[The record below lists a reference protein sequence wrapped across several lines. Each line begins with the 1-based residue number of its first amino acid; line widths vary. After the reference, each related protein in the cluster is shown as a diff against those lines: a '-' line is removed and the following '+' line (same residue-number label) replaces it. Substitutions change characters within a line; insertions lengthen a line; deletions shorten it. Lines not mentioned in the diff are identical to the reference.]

1 MHITN
6 EVLFAIISIMN
17 KIQRKFLISA
27 DIQRWLKKQK
37 FNLEKIEQFYI
48 KSDIDTTCYYLKR
61 FPSTY
66 TKVTIDEESKEEI
79 LPVTAEEYVSQR
91 KKHTG
96 RKVVKKSYTVT
107 IDEST
112 FIFFEYLKD
121 LKGLYV
127 LVSYFK
133 DTKAMRDSPT
143 LETLQPFILKEIDK
157 DEKYNDG
164 ALALCVKPM
173 EYDIHKLFDK
183 IDAFESANLF
193 FWQVPGRLYVR
204 DGVALILYKN
214 LRLLHHYKVS
224 YQGKHFSATLHRL
237 RVLMRRTATILDTFS
252 DLFTPGVQNFCKSLL
267 LRYHEETKLLR
278 YLYFLEEL
286 CSTREN
292 AKLSLYSELKTL
304 TSQEEQAV
312 TQMLLS
318 KPFVHMIQMLT
329 RELYDQEHHHY
340 KSLKKEVK
348 KAVRKHLKKLE
359 VLLSKTKEGY
369 NEEMLDKI
377 YISMDSLQTLTE
389 DFYHILGQKETQII
403 VDEFNIL
410 LKPLREYRH
419 CKERKT
425 ILREI
430 KEQSQNTML
439 DIDPLLC
446 EHEGVLEEKVDNA
459 LKLLRT
465 SKFYI

>member
-1 MHITN
+1 
-6 EVLFAIISIMN
+6 MN

-37 FNLEKIEQFYI
+37 FNLEKTEQFYI
-48 KSDIDTTCYYLKR
+48 KSDSDTTCYYLKR
-61 FPSTY
+61 FPDTY
-66 TKVTIDEESKEEI
+66 TKVTIDEESKEES
-79 LPVTAEEYVSQR
+79 LPVTEKEYLSQR
-91 KKHTG
+91 KNHRG
-96 RKVVKKSYTVT
+96 RKVVKKSYTVSVG
-107 IDEST
+107 EST
-112 FIFFEYLKD
+112 FIFSEYLKN

-133 DTKAMRDSPT
+133 DSKAMRESPT

-157 DEKYNDG
+157 DAKYNDE

-173 EYDIHKLFDK
+173 EYDLDKFFEK
-183 IDAFESANLF
+183 IDAYESANLF

-204 DGVALILYKN
+204 DGVALVLYKN

-224 YQGKHFSATLHRL
+224 YQGKHLSATLHRL
-237 RVLMRRTATILDTFS
+237 RVLLRRTATILETFP
-252 DLFTPGVQNFCKSLL
+252 DLFTPNVQRFCNTMLL
-267 LRYHEETKLLR
+267 LYYKETKFLR

-286 CSTREN
+286 CATREN
-292 AKLSLYSELKTL
+292 VKLGLYSELKTL

-318 KPFVHMIQMLT
+318 QPFGYMIQILT
-329 RELYDQEHHHY
+329 RELYDQEYQQY
-340 KSLKKEVK
+340 KALKKEVK
-348 KAVRKHLKKLE
+348 KAVRKRLKIFEIQLAE
-359 VLLSKTKEGY
+359 TKEGY
-369 NEEMLDKI
+369 DEEMLDRM
-377 YISMDSLQTLTE
+377 YTSLDSLQTLTE
-389 DFYHILGQKETQII
+389 DFYHVLGQKETQII
-403 VDEFNIL
+403 IDELNIL
-410 LKPLREYRH
+410 LKPLREYRN

-446 EHEGVLEEKVDNA
+446 EHEGILEEKIDNA